1 MTAVT
6 GPHPAGA
13 AKAPAAPGEAAPSPV
28 TGPPRETP
36 VSPEPTARTEPRPD
50 PEPDPGPPSGP
61 DPEPRP
67 EAGTRTGPPSA
78 VVDPTAGLVVPR
90 PQINRPRS
98 RPYALVVRALGPVAL
113 LGLWW
118 GASATGLLT
127 PDVLASPAQVL
138 DAVGELWG
146 NGQLTDALSTSL
158 TRSGLGLLIGLTAG
172 LVLGITTGFTRLGD
186 ELLDSSLQTLRTI
199 PFLSLVPLFM
209 VWFGINETAK
219 ILLIAV
225 ATTFPMYVSAS
236 GGVRGTDR
244 KLVEAMRSFGLGRL
258 AIVRQVVLPGA
269 LPSLLAGL
277 RLSMTLSVI
286 ALIAAE
292 EINATE
298 GIGYLMSQAQSYAR
312 TDILAVCILV
322 YGLLGLIA
330 DVLVRGLERVLMP
343 WRTAGPGGGT
353 R

>member
-1 MTAVT
+1 MSDTAT
-6 GPHPAGA
+6 
-13 AKAPAAPGEAAPSPV
+13 APPGLV
-28 TGPPRETP
+28 R
-36 VSPEPTARTEPRPD
+36 PRP
-50 PEPDPGPPSGP
+50 
-61 DPEPRP
+61 R
-67 EAGTRTGPPSA
+67 
-78 VVDPTAGLVVPR
+78 V
-90 PQINRPRS
+90 S
-98 RPYALVVRALGPVAL
+98 RARGRGYALTVRTIGPVAL

-118 GASATGLLT
+118 VASATGLLT
-127 PDVLASPAQVL
+127 PDVLASPGEVL
-138 DAVGELWG
+138 RAVGELWG
-146 NGQLTDALSTSL
+146 NGQLPDALTTSL
-158 TRSGLGLLIGLTAG
+158 TRSGLGLLIGLAAG
-172 LVLGITTGFTRLGD
+172 LTTGFTRLGD

-225 ATTFPMYVSAS
+225 ATTFPMYVSTS
-236 GGVRGTDR
+236 SGVRNTDP
-244 KLVEAMRSFGLGRL
+244 KLIEAMRSFGMGRL
-258 AIVRQVVLPGA
+258 ALVREVVLPGA

-292 EINATE
+292 EINATV

-322 YGLLGLIA
+322 YGLLGLAA
-330 DVLVRGLERVLMP
+330 DILVRLLERLLMP
-343 WRTAGPGGGT
+343 WRTPQGAA

>member
-1 MTAVT
+1 MSDTTTV
-6 GPHPAGA
+6 
-13 AKAPAAPGEAAPSPV
+13 
-28 TGPPRETP
+28 PR
-36 VSPEPTARTEPRPD
+36 A
-50 PEPDPGPPSGP
+50 DPGDTAPP
-61 DPEPRP
+61 
-67 EAGTRTGPPSA
+67 
-78 VVDPTAGLVVPR
+78 AGLVVPR
-90 PQINRPRS
+90 PKLRRARS
-98 RPYALVVRALGPVAL
+98 RGYALAVRAVGPVAL
-113 LGLWW
+113 LALWW
-118 GASATGLLT
+118 VASATGLLT
-127 PDVLASPAQVL
+127 ADVLASPSEVL
-138 DAVGELWG
+138 RAVGELWG
-146 NGQLTDALSTSL
+146 NGQLPDALATSL
-158 TRSGLGLLIGLTAG
+158 TRSGLGLLIGLAAG
-172 LVLGITTGFTRLGD
+172 LTLGITTGFTRLGD

-236 GGVRGTDR
+236 SGVRDTDP
-244 KLVEAMRSFGLGRL
+244 KLIEAMRSFGMGRL
-258 AIVRQVVLPGA
+258 ALVREVVLPGA

-292 EINATE
+292 EINATA

-322 YGLLGLIA
+322 YGLLGLTA
-330 DVLVRGLERVLMP
+330 DILVRLLERVLMP
-343 WRTAGPGGGT
+343 WRTPQGAA

>member
-1 MTAVT
+1 MTAETASGPPGQARTRDGDVT
-6 GPHPAGA
+6 GLVA
-13 AKAPAAPGEAAPSPV
+13 
-28 TGPPRETP
+28 
-36 VSPEPTARTEPRPD
+36 PRPHV
-50 PEPDPGPPSGP
+50 
-61 DPEPRP
+61 R
-67 EAGTRTGPPSA
+67 
-78 VVDPTAGLVVPR
+78 
-90 PQINRPRS
+90 RPRS
-98 RPYALVVRALGPVAL
+98 RTYSLTVRALGPVAL

-118 GASATGLLT
+118 GSSATGILT
-127 PDVLASPAQVL
+127 PDVLASPTQVI

-146 NGQLTDALSTSL
+146 NGQLPDALVTSL
-158 TRSGLGLLIGLTAG
+158 TRSGLGLLIGLAAG
-172 LVLGITTGFTRLGD
+172 LTLGITTGFTRLGD
-186 ELLDSSLQTLRTI
+186 ELLDSSIQTLRTI

-219 ILLIAV
+219 VLLIAV

-236 GGVRGTDR
+236 SGVRGADR

-322 YGLLGLIA
+322 YGLLGLGA
-330 DVLVRGLERVLMP
+330 DVLVRALERILMP
-343 WRTAGPGGGT
+343 WRTAGPGGDA

>member
-1 MTAVT
+1 MSDTRVKAVD
-6 GPHPAGA
+6 
-13 AKAPAAPGEAAPSPV
+13 SP
-28 TGPPRETP
+28 PPP
-36 VSPEPTARTEPRPD
+36 
-50 PEPDPGPPSGP
+50 
-61 DPEPRP
+61 
-67 EAGTRTGPPSA
+67 
-78 VVDPTAGLVVPR
+78 GLVTPR
-90 PQINRPRS
+90 PQLRKPRS
-98 RPYALVVRALGPVAL
+98 RAYALTVRALGPFVL

-118 GASATGLLT
+118 AASATGLLT
-127 PDVLASPAQVL
+127 PDVLASPAEVL
-138 DAVGELWG
+138 RAVAELWG
-146 NGQLTDALSTSL
+146 NGQLPDALTTSL
-158 TRSGLGLLIGLTAG
+158 TRSGLGLLIGLGAG
-172 LVLGITTGFTRLGD
+172 LTLGIATGFTRLGD

-236 GGVRGTDR
+236 SGVRNTDP
-244 KLVEAMRSFGLGRL
+244 KLVEAMRSFGMSRP
-258 AIVRQVVLPGA
+258 AIVREVVLPGA

-292 EINATE
+292 EINATA

-322 YGLLGLIA
+322 YGLLGLTA
-330 DVLVRGLERVLMP
+330 DVLVRLLERFLMP
-343 WRTAGPGGGT
+343 WRTPQGA
-353 R
+353 RR

>member
-1 MTAVT
+1 MTLTDRRA
-6 GPHPAGA
+6 
-13 AKAPAAPGEAAPSPV
+13 
-28 TGPPRETP
+28 RETESAP
-36 VSPEPTARTEPRPD
+36 PHGLVTPRP
-50 PEPDPGPPSGP
+50 PS
-61 DPEPRP
+61 
-67 EAGTRTGPPSA
+67 S
-78 VVDPTAGLVVPR
+78 
-90 PQINRPRS
+90 RPRS
-98 RPYALVVRALGPVAL
+98 RAYSVTVRALGPVAL
-113 LGLWW
+113 LALWW
-118 GASATGLLT
+118 VASATDLLT
-127 PDVLASPAQVL
+127 PDVLASPTQVI
-138 DAVGELWG
+138 DAIGELWG
-146 NGQLTDALSTSL
+146 NGQLPDALTTSL
-158 TRSGLGLLIGLTAG
+158 TRSGLGLALGLVAGLT
-172 LVLGITTGFTRLGD
+172 LGITTGFTRLGD

-225 ATTFPMYVSAS
+225 ATTFPMYVSTS
-236 GGVRGTDR
+236 SGVRNTDS
-244 KLVEAMRSFGLGRL
+244 KLVEAMRSFGMSRLG
-258 AIVRQVVLPGA
+258 IVREVVLPGA

-292 EINATE
+292 EINATA

-330 DVLVRGLERVLMP
+330 DGVVRLLERGLMP
-343 WRTAGPGGGT
+343 WRRAVQASA